1 MSPGRVFR
9 ASLMLA
15 QATTVCLFI
24 AWGVTQ
30 GYAVGIGF
38 GFELIALFVLGTF
51 ILSPRGRKTK

>member
-1 MSPGRVFR
+1 
-9 ASLMLA
+9 MLA